1 MIRITD
7 SHVVISDEVVYAEY
21 NGKSTDEKPTI
32 FGQILNIVN
41 GERVLK
47 DIAISTGSVF
57 VEIDTGNV
65 FFFDEDSSSW
75 LKVGEWHG

>member
-7 SHVVISDEVVYAEY
+7 SHVVVSDEVAYAEY

-41 GERVLK
+41 GERVTK
-47 DIAISTGSVF
+47 DIAISTGSIF
-57 VEIDTGNV
+57 VEIDTGDV
-65 FFFDEDSSSW
+65 FFFDEESKSW
-75 LKVGEWHG
+75 LKVGG